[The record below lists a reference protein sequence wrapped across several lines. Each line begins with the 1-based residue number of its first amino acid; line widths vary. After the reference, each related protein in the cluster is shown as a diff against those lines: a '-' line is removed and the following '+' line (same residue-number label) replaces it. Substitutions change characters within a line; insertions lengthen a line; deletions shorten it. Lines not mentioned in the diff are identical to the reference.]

1 MKSKIVNFR
10 TVTICVLVVCLL
22 LTVLFGI
29 LFSEIVIAFADE
41 AQPTLEELAESYTR
55 SDEFSFGGGTKTIQ
69 DYKNSL
75 TNLTIG
81 LYGVNN
87 NYNYVTN
94 TYTITGDDPI
104 VNIIPK
110 NYFYTVGKHCYI
122 GKQYGFFVDTVA
134 ETYGNKTSVVLLFD
148 ITPNVD
154 YLNNNSNIQFIVQPL
169 FERRYTYALAGNSSL
184 TLYTPSGTAQS
195 VFLSYNISNNYVV
208 PTFTKE
214 NTSILYR
221 ESEMYSIG
229 DVCFASNMFN
239 INNFNLQDGVVAYK
253 PQQDKGAFFVNGD
266 AFYSGAI
273 IKRPTTGESVDFFI
287 DVLYGWCL
295 DAIPGAG
302 IVGDLFSFT
311 TGDAVEIATF
321 FTPKHEQVGH
331 TPSGSDFPAT
341 RDEQITNY
349 DNLIKT
355 VYCLCRN
362 DEDNTTYFYS
372 PDHYVT
378 GSFKISNTSPNEPDW
393 YTALENQITLNIY
406 KRSDGTLVKKSL
418 GSRHRYR
425 IGQQQTEVLGFDT
438 EKQYYVLAGE
448 EQNFVFTPQHTGYY
462 NVNLSNGENVTT
474 LLNNT
479 VVTQDTELKLNA
491 GTQYNIKIKASE
503 SATSYGNISVSPKV
517 LDNTSQISLE
527 SGEEQIVKLGIIGAT
542 IKNAALTNSNC
553 KFLSIKKNSNQV
565 LVDDVTFTTAT
576 NEFGNLFTSN
586 PYYAVLKNFADNV
599 VTTSISFT
607 DPTTISDN
615 SMVHVTTASKFYK
628 FVAPAANC
636 SIVFEDAKFNS
647 NGANIYSATNLSLCD
662 LEIKA
667 NGVLLVYGVTKNN
680 FYYVK
685 VCDNGNGSLG
695 QNIVSI
701 SDLGVAF
708 SWNVIEYLSNGSQQI
723 SNLNSNRF
731 LLSQSSSLKV
741 QLKIGDVVVCENFT
755 IHGNRGKV
763 DCIWDVNTN
772 ILNYKRNTLLVG
784 EEVTLTPNPFELFG
798 NNAPEQMIE
807 ACPEF
812 KVYPYMT
819 YRPLVSW
826 ENNGNDLK
834 SLIFNANDLVE
845 TIKIN
850 VKRYMPYNTPVE
862 ELVIS
867 NKSISCSNSSN
878 TNRVFEYS
886 TGSNFPVYKIEIT
899 KMFVEN
905 FAVVAYDSDFNS
917 TYYSTT
923 FIATTDMFD
932 GGNGSSSNPYL
943 IRTATNLA
951 NIRHI
956 AGYQNA
962 HYLQTASIN
971 MRAEYSVNPLKD
983 TTFKGEYNG
992 NKKFISVQYETNGQY
1007 LGGLFKTN
1015 QGAIRKAYVFI
1026 HLLKSTSTKAV
1037 VGGLVAV
1044 NKGILAD
1051 CKALITVTNTDQIV
1065 ATAQK
1070 EAGCAIGGFVGINE
1084 SSGKIRNCWA
1094 TLNINGKINIGGIA
1108 GINKGQI
1115 TKCTYNE
1122 TLTMQITAATYVS
1135 GYNSVGFIAGRNTS
1149 TGTISGSTIYSAHIV
1164 AGTIGFLMGA
1174 TGKVAGVYENTSG
1187 VAIDNRYN
1195 TTNCSI
1201 ERSIS
1206 VLISTNS
1213 TGATDYSG

>member
-1 MKSKIVNFR
+1 MRSTIVNFR

-29 LFSEIVIAFADE
+29 LFSEIAIAFADE

-55 SDEFSFGGGTKTIQ
+55 SDEFSFGGETKTIQ

-75 TNLTIG
+75 TNSTIG

-122 GKQYGFFVDTVA
+122 GRQYGFFVDTVA

-154 YLNNNSNIQFIVQPL
+154 YLNNNSNIQFTVQPL

-302 IVGDLFSFT
+302 IVGDLFAFA
-311 TGDAVEIATF
+311 TGDAVEIASF

-378 GSFKISNTSPNEPDW
+378 GRFKISNTSPNEPDW

-479 VVTQDTELKLNA
+479 VVTQDTELKLIA

-553 KFLSIKKNSNQV
+553 KFLSIKKSLNQV
-565 LVDDVTFTTAT
+565 LVDDITLTTAT

-586 PYYAVLKNFADNV
+586 SYYAVLKNFADNA

-615 SMVHVTTASKFYK
+615 SMVHVTTAPKFYK

-647 NGANIYSATNLSLCD
+647 SGVKIYNNQFALQSYHV
-662 LEIKA
+662 KA
-667 NGVLLVYGVTKNN
+667 NGLVCVYGLVQNAQYTICVRDNGDGTLSQNAVSLKQFDTDYSWRVIEYSPDGTQKTSTLTGYKYLLKQGYSLKLQLLIHGEVFCETFSIDSEDAELNDFDFNPNTNMVYVKNDVLLLGEKFSLHPVQQNCEFSDAMREFYIYSTVAVLPSVTINSANNN
-680 FYYVK
+680 FYSVTIGNINVDFNATVVLYKYVPYFDD
-685 VCDNGNGSLG
+685 VLDE
-695 QNIVSI
+695 VSVLI
-701 SDLGVAF
+701 K
-708 SWNVIEYLSNGSQQI
+708 NN
-723 SNLNSNRF
+723 NSYTVK
-731 LLSQSSSLKV
+731 S
-741 QLKIGDVVVCENFT
+741 NFT
-755 IHGNRGKV
+755 TK
-763 DCIWDVNTN
+763 
-772 ILNYKRNTLLVG
+772 
-784 EEVTLTPNPFELFG
+784 
-798 NNAPEQMIE
+798 
-807 ACPEF
+807 
-812 KVYPYMT
+812 
-819 YRPLVSW
+819 
-826 ENNGNDLK
+826 
-834 SLIFNANDLVE
+834 
-845 TIKIN
+845 
-850 VKRYMPYNTPVE
+850 
-862 ELVIS
+862 
-867 NKSISCSNSSN
+867 
-878 TNRVFEYS
+878 
-886 TGSNFPVYKIEIT
+886 FPVYRIKVSNIT
-899 KMFVEN
+899 SNDKSFMYYDTNFNKVQDFSVTVETEN
-905 FAVVAYDSDFNS
+905 YL
-917 TYYSTT
+917 
-923 FIATTDMFD
+923 FD
-932 GGNGSSSNPYL
+932 GGDGSSSNPYL

-951 NIRHI
+951 NICHI
-956 AGYQNA
+956 AEYHA
-962 HYLQTASIN
+962 YYLQTATIN
-971 MRAEYSVNPLKD
+971 MSAEYSVNPLKD

-992 NKKFISVQYETNGQY
+992 NKKFISVQYETNEQY

-1015 QGAIRKAYVFI
+1015 QGTIRKAYVFI
-1026 HLLKSTSTKAV
+1026 HLLKSTSTQAV

-1051 CKALITVTNTDQIV
+1051 CKALITTTNTDQIV

-1070 EAGCAIGGFVGINE
+1070 ESGCAIGGFAGINE

-1094 TLNINGKINIGGIA
+1094 TLKINGKINIGGIA

-1164 AGTIGFLMGA
+1164 AGTTAFIGA

-1187 VAIDNRYN
+1187 VATDNRYN

-1201 ERSIS
+1201 ERSNRIF
-1206 VLISTNS
+1206 ISTNS
-1213 TGATDYSG
+1213 TGATDYSD

>member
-1 MKSKIVNFR
+1 MRSTIVNFR

-29 LFSEIVIAFADE
+29 LFSEIAIAFADE

-55 SDEFSFGGGTKTIQ
+55 SDEFSFGGETKTIQ

-75 TNLTIG
+75 TNSTIG

-122 GKQYGFFVDTVA
+122 GEQYGFFVDTVA

-154 YLNNNSNIQFIVQPL
+154 YLNNNSNIQFTVQPL

-311 TGDAVEIATF
+311 TGDAVEIASF

-425 IGQQQTEVLGFDT
+425 IGQQQTEVLGFDI

-448 EQNFVFTPQHTGYY
+448 EQNFVFTPQYTGYY

-479 VVTQDTELKLNA
+479 VVTQGTELKLIA

-553 KFLSIKKNSNQV
+553 KFLSIKKSLNQV
-565 LVDDVTFTTAT
+565 LVDDITFTTAT

-586 PYYAVLKNFADNV
+586 SYYAVLKNFADNA

-615 SMVHVTTASKFYK
+615 SMVHVTTAPKFYK

-636 SIVFEDAKFNS
+636 AIVFEDAKFNS
-647 NGANIYSATNLSLCD
+647 SGVKIYNNQFALQSYYV
-662 LEIKA
+662 KA
-667 NGVLLVYGVTKNN
+667 NGLVCVYGLVQNAQYTICVRDNGDGTLSQNAVSLKQFDTDYSWRVIEYSPDGTQKTSTLTGYKYLLKQGYSLKLQLLIHGEVFCETFEDVNPPNLTNFDFNPNTNMVYVKNDVLLSGEIFTLVPTQYNSSLFGSIKQFHVYPTVAALPSVTINSANNN
-680 FYYVK
+680 FYSVTI
-685 VCDNGNGSLG
+685 GN
-695 QNIVSI
+695 I
-701 SDLGVAF
+701 
-708 SWNVIEYLSNGSQQI
+708 NV
-723 SNLNSNRF
+723 
-731 LLSQSSSLKV
+731 
-741 QLKIGDVVVCENFT
+741 D
-755 IHGNRGKV
+755 
-763 DCIWDVNTN
+763 
-772 ILNYKRNTLLVG
+772 
-784 EEVTLTPNPFELFG
+784 
-798 NNAPEQMIE
+798 
-807 ACPEF
+807 
-812 KVYPYMT
+812 
-819 YRPLVSW
+819 
-826 ENNGNDLK
+826 
-834 SLIFNANDLVE
+834 FNATVVLYKYVPYFDDVLDEGSVL
-845 TIKIN
+845 IKN
-850 VKRYMPYNTPVE
+850 NNSYTVK
-862 ELVIS
+862 S
-867 NKSISCSNSSN
+867 NFATK
-878 TNRVFEYS
+878 
-886 TGSNFPVYKIEIT
+886 FPVYRIVVSDIKSAGKDKT
-899 KMFVEN
+899 FVYYDANFNEVSKFSVTVETEN
-905 FAVVAYDSDFNS
+905 YL
-917 TYYSTT
+917 
-923 FIATTDMFD
+923 FD
-932 GGNGSSSNPYL
+932 GGDGSSSNPYL
-943 IRTATNLA
+943 IRTATSLA
-951 NIRHI
+951 NIKFMDN
-956 AGYQNA
+956 YPNA
-962 HYLQTASIN
+962 YYLQTATIN
-971 MRAEYSVNPLKD
+971 MSAEYSVNPLKD
-983 TTFKGEYNG
+983 TTFKGVYNG
-992 NKKFISVQYETNGQY
+992 NKKFISVQYETNGQH
-1007 LGGLFKTN
+1007 LGGLFDIN
-1015 QGAIRKAYVFI
+1015 QGTIKNTYVFI

-1044 NKGILAD
+1044 NEGILAD
-1051 CKALITVTNTDQIV
+1051 CKALITATNTDQIV

-1070 EAGCAIGGFVGINE
+1070 ESGCAIGGFAGINE

-1094 TLNINGKINIGGIA
+1094 TLKINGKINIGGIA

-1122 TLTMQITAATYVS
+1122 TLTMEITAATYVF

-1174 TGKVAGVYENTSG
+1174 IGKVAGVYENTSG

-1201 ERSIS
+1201 ERSSSFIS
-1206 VLISTNS
+1206 INS
-1213 TGATDYSG
+1213 TGATDYSD

>member
-10 TVTICVLVVCLL
+10 TETICVLVVCLL

-29 LFSEIVIAFADE
+29 LFSEITIAFADE

-55 SDEFSFGGGTKTIQ
+55 SDEFSFGGETKTIQ

-75 TNLTIG
+75 TNSTIG

-122 GKQYGFFVDTVA
+122 GEQYGFFVDTVA

-154 YLNNNSNIQFIVQPL
+154 YLNNNSNIQFTVQPL
-169 FERRYTYALAGNSSL
+169 FERRYTYALAENSSL
-184 TLYTPSGTAQS
+184 TLYNPSGTAQS

-221 ESEMYSIG
+221 ESEVYSIG
-229 DVCFASNMFN
+229 DVCFASNLFN

-266 AFYSGAI
+266 AFYSGAV
-273 IKRPTTGESVDFFI
+273 IKRPTTGESGDFFI
-287 DVLYGWCL
+287 NVLYGWCL
-295 DAIPGAG
+295 GAIPGAG
-302 IVGDLFSFT
+302 IVGDLFSFS

-355 VYCLCRN
+355 VYCLCKN

-448 EQNFVFTPQHTGYY
+448 EQNFVFTPQYTGYY

-479 VVTQDTELKLNA
+479 VVTAGTEQKLIA

-517 LDNTSQISLE
+517 LDNTSQISLD

-553 KFLSIKKNSNQV
+553 KFLSTKKNLNQV
-565 LVDDVTFTTAT
+565 LVDDITFATAT

-586 PYYAVLKNFADNV
+586 SYYAVLKNFSDNV

-615 SMVHVTTASKFYK
+615 SMVHVTTAPKFYK

-636 SIVFEDAKFNS
+636 AIIFEDAKFNS
-647 NGANIYSATNLSLCD
+647 NGVKIYNNQFATQNCYVKPNGLVCVCSLVQNMQYTICVRDNGDGTLSQNAVSLKPLDTDYSWRVIEYSPNGTQKTSTLTDNRYLLKQGYSLKLQLLIHGEVFC
-662 LEIKA
+662 ETFKKA
-667 NGVLLVYGVTKNN
+667 NKEEFNDFDFNPNTNMLSVKNNVFIFCEEFIMSPTQYNHELMNSVEDFSVFSTVAALPSVTINSANNN
-680 FYYVK
+680 FYSVTIGNINVDFNAMVVLYKYVPYFDDVLDEDCVLIK
-685 VCDNGNGSLG
+685 NN
-695 QNIVSI
+695 
-701 SDLGVAF
+701 
-708 SWNVIEYLSNGSQQI
+708 
-723 SNLNSNRF
+723 NSYT
-731 LLSQSSSLKV
+731 V
-741 QLKIGDVVVCENFT
+741 TGNFT
-755 IHGNRGKV
+755 TK
-763 DCIWDVNTN
+763 
-772 ILNYKRNTLLVG
+772 
-784 EEVTLTPNPFELFG
+784 
-798 NNAPEQMIE
+798 
-807 ACPEF
+807 
-812 KVYPYMT
+812 
-819 YRPLVSW
+819 
-826 ENNGNDLK
+826 
-834 SLIFNANDLVE
+834 
-845 TIKIN
+845 
-850 VKRYMPYNTPVE
+850 
-862 ELVIS
+862 
-867 NKSISCSNSSN
+867 
-878 TNRVFEYS
+878 
-886 TGSNFPVYKIEIT
+886 FPVYRIVVSDIKCAGSNEPF
-899 KMFVEN
+899 KYYDANFNNVRGFSVMVETEN
-905 FAVVAYDSDFNS
+905 YLFN
-917 TYYSTT
+917 
-923 FIATTDMFD
+923 
-932 GGNGSSSNPYL
+932 GGDGSSSNPYL

-956 AGYQNA
+956 AEYPNA
-962 HYLQTASIN
+962 YYLQTATIN
-971 MRAEYSVNPLKD
+971 MSAEYSVNPLKD

-1026 HLLKSTSTKAV
+1026 HLLKSTSTQAV

-1051 CKALITVTNTDQIV
+1051 CKALITTTNTDQIV

-1094 TLNINGKINIGGIA
+1094 TLHINGKINIGGIA

-1122 TLTMQITAATYVS
+1122 TLTMQITAATYIY

-1149 TGTISGSTIYSAHIV
+1149 TGIISGSTINNAHIV
-1164 AGTIGFLMGA
+1164 AGTTGILLGA
-1174 TGKVAGVYENTSG
+1174 TGKVSGVYENTSG
-1187 VAIDNRYN
+1187 VATDNKYN
-1195 TTNCSI
+1195 TNNCSI
-1201 ERSIS
+1201 TRSNS

-1213 TGATDYSG
+1213 IGATDYNG